1 MFLLFGESGHVRRYS
16 GVKSLHVCVDLGSL
30 RAVKEEANCSLA
42 QKIDPCFHF
51 YAVCFSVVFSLPQ
64 IVSSPY
70 SCVAPHCTDRQ
81 WFLEYLF
88 KSKSG
93 FNFIY
98 LFIFGKHDVLRNGK
112 LQQRI

>member
-1 MFLLFGESGHVRRYS
+1 MFLLFGESGHVCRYS

-42 QKIDPCFHF
+42 QKIDPCFPF
-51 YAVCFSVVFSLPQ
+51 YAVCFSVVFSLPR

-70 SCVAPHCTDRQ
+70 SCVAPLCTVRQ
-81 WFLEYLF
+81 WFLEFLF
-88 KSKSG
+88 KSKSA
-93 FNFIY
+93 FNFLN
-98 LFIFGKHDVLRNGK
+98 LFIFGKPDVLRNGK